1 MENKKLEIKDLVT
14 IGVFAVIYLVGMF
27 AVGMMGVVPILFLIY
42 PTVLGIVMG
51 IVTMLFMAKVKK
63 PWALVIFGMISPLV
77 MLLGGHTIIVII
89 NSIIFVSIAEYIRR
103 SGDFVSKKKNVI
115 ANGVFNMWIC
125 GSLMQMLLAKDKY
138 MQMTRPMMG
147 DAYANALEKLITYPN
162 MILVYIGAFV
172 GGIIVGLLGY
182 KLLKKHF
189 VKAGIV

>member
-14 IGVFAVIYLVGMF
+14 IGVFAVIYFVGMF

-172 GGIIVGLLGY
+172 GGIIGGLLGY

-189 VKAGIV
+189 VKAGIL